1 MSEDT
6 GRPAKR
12 LQEIIDIGSLFRGS
26 ATITFVIQ
34 IFSIIVIIGSLAFFL
49 LEQFL
54 PTLPDDLKTLLLL
67 VGIMLLLFVFLAAFT
82 FLLNSSRTVSSKIV
96 GPGIRK
102 VRMDSPAVK
111 IVVYVYAALVV
122 FVGITGVY
130 IWYLVHKYYLGPWI
144 AASGSISMVLFGLAV
159 GALFISVLIQV
170 IIAVV
175 GRTATKVVV
184 QVLDKDDSEFVS

>member
-144 AASGSISMVLFGLAV
+144 
-159 GALFISVLIQV
+159 
-170 IIAVV
+170 
-175 GRTATKVVV
+175 
-184 QVLDKDDSEFVS
+184 